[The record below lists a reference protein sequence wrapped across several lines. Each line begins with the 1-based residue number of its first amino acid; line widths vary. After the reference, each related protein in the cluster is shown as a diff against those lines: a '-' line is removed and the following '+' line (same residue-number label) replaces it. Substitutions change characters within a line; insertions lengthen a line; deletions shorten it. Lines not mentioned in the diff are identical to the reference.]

1 MQQNIVAVL
10 KRAQALR
17 MSAAETK
24 AAVLAVFGLT
34 AASLSVGANAA
45 LDAAI
50 TTGIT
55 ALEGSATD
63 LGAAVMGAVVFVMLI
78 SLGIRLTKKMLGKAV

>member
-1 MQQNIVAVL
+1 MNQSKRNVVAVVGGASML
-10 KRAQALR
+10 FG
-17 MSAAETK
+17 AA
-24 AAVLAVFGLT
+24 
-34 AASLSVGANAA
+34 ANAA

-55 ALEGSATD
+55 ALETSATD